1 VNFKKLV
8 AWLVCAVL
16 LLSLVACAGGK
27 QQDTTSEDV
36 TTTNEQDTQENNS
49 GNEDV
54 AAEEETGEEEPA
66 QEESKATPEMDFD
79 LGGRTIKVVAWWDM
93 SITGEDPA
101 SMAKKENLEYL
112 MEKHNF
118 NIEYEA
124 IDYGEYH
131 DRLISSL
138 MADQPLGDI
147 VRIGKS
153 FMIPSLTKQ
162 DLFWPI
168 EEEWIMNDRVFNQ
181 KYTKEFF
188 QFKGKGYVFS
198 DAVDMATGF
207 FYNKTL
213 MQRLGLKPL
222 QEYVDEDNWN
232 WDTFIEVAKSA
243 NQDTNGD
250 GKLDTWGLATGDF
263 VEQALAAN
271 ETDLVDEDKQN
282 LDDPRVIETLEFISK
297 LYKENLPRPTE
308 GGDWTEP
315 RSFFVEGNVLMKAGA
330 DWETSGL
337 KEDMPDYE
345 LGFVPFPKGPSAS
358 DYHACESLVQAIAI
372 PKSVDI
378 PRELLYIWEKI
389 NDIPDDLRDEYPN
402 QSWYETLFEDEGDIN
417 NLRMASAGMRI
428 TDKAS
433 YPSLPYYEFV
443 GELIDGESVSTLIEK
458 YKASFQAAIDE
469 VWNE

>member
-1 VNFKKLV
+1 MSFKKLV

-36 TTTNEQDTQENNS
+36 TTTNEQDTQENDS

-54 AAEEETGEEEPA
+54 AAEEETGEEETA

-101 SMAKKENLEYL
+101 SVAKKENLEYL

-168 EEEWIMNDRVFNQ
+168 EE
-181 KYTKEFF
+181 
-188 QFKGKGYVFS
+188 
-198 DAVDMATGF
+198 
-207 FYNKTL
+207 
-213 MQRLGLKPL
+213 
-222 QEYVDEDNWN
+222 
-232 WDTFIEVAKSA
+232 
-243 NQDTNGD
+243 
-250 GKLDTWGLATGDF
+250 
-263 VEQALAAN
+263 
-271 ETDLVDEDKQN
+271 
-282 LDDPRVIETLEFISK
+282 
-297 LYKENLPRPTE
+297 
-308 GGDWTEP
+308 
-315 RSFFVEGNVLMKAGA
+315 
-330 DWETSGL
+330 
-337 KEDMPDYE
+337 
-345 LGFVPFPKGPSAS
+345 
-358 DYHACESLVQAIAI
+358 
-372 PKSVDI
+372 
-378 PRELLYIWEKI
+378 
-389 NDIPDDLRDEYPN
+389 
-402 QSWYETLFEDEGDIN
+402 
-417 NLRMASAGMRI
+417 
-428 TDKAS
+428 
-433 YPSLPYYEFV
+433 
-443 GELIDGESVSTLIEK
+443 
-458 YKASFQAAIDE
+458 
-469 VWNE
+469 